1 MYTNKQ
7 VSITNSVPIYSNPY
21 SYLNIIITINK

>member
-7 VSITNSVPIYSNPY
+7 VSITNSVPIHNNPY
-21 SYLNIIITINK
+21 SYLNIIIAINK